1 MSCAYIDKVN
11 TVHTTLGFSLRRDKM
26 LMRRFRTVILA
37 ATVFAIIAMP
47 VFSQDIRTASE
58 LLRRVAE
65 EYAGF
70 DDYVAEIVMTTED
83 DVMEGTLY
91 HRQPNDLYIEFSNP
105 EEQFI
110 LSDGEHLRVH
120 VPSLNVTLSQRLRRQ
135 SDATPGG
142 VATGEGLAL
151 LRRNFSVAYQSSPD
165 FVSLES
171 TTGAIE
177 SVGPND
183 QVVNLRLDT
192 SSPNEGYRQ
201 LILSI
206 DEDYRI
212 RRIVGT
218 TVDYDLVQFDFMDIR
233 ANVSVPGS
241 RFEYE
246 SPAASS
252 TFEDFL
258 FDSSGN

>member
-1 MSCAYIDKVN
+1 
-11 TVHTTLGFSLRRDKM
+11 M
-26 LMRRFRTVILA
+26 LMRRFRIVILTISILSILA
-37 ATVFAIIAMP
+37 GPLVA
-47 VFSQDIRTASE
+47 QDIRTASE

-83 DVMEGTLY
+83 NSMEGTLY
-91 HRQPNDLYIEFSNP
+91 HREPNDLYIEFSDP

-110 LSDGEHLRVH
+110 LSDGEYLRVH
-120 VPSLNVTLSQRLRRQ
+120 VPSVNTTLSQRLRQQ
-135 SDATPGG
+135 SEETPGG

-165 FVSLES
+165 YEELES
-171 TTGAIE
+171 TSGAID

-212 RRIVGT
+212 RRIIGT
-218 TVDYDLVQFDFMDIR
+218 TVDYGVVQFDFTDIEVN
-233 ANVSVPGS
+233 ASVPDS
-241 RFEYE
+241 RFEYD
-246 SPAASS
+246 SPPASS

-258 FDSSGN
+258 FDSDS

>member
-1 MSCAYIDKVN
+1 
-11 TVHTTLGFSLRRDKM
+11 M
-26 LMRRFRTVILA
+26 LMRLFRTFVLTTSFFFILSA
-37 ATVFAIIAMP
+37 PLLA
-47 VFSQDIRTASE
+47 QDIRTASE

-83 DVMEGTLY
+83 NAMEGTLY
-91 HRQPNDLYIEFSNP
+91 HRRPNDLYIEFSEP
-105 EEQFI
+105 QKQFI
-110 LSDGEHLRVH
+110 LSDGEYLRVH
-120 VPSLNVTLSQRLRRQ
+120 VPSVNTTLSQQLRQQ
-135 SDATPGG
+135 SDETPGG

-151 LRRNFSVAYQSSPD
+151 LRRNFSVAYQRSPD
-165 FVSLES
+165 YVNLES
-171 TTGAIE
+171 TPGAID

-206 DEDYRI
+206 DQDYRI
-212 RRIVGT
+212 RRIIGT
-218 TVDYDLVQFDFMDIR
+218 TVDYGVVQFDFTNIR
-233 ANVSVPGS
+233 VNVSVQDS

-246 SPAASS
+246 SPPASS

-258 FDSSGN
+258 FDSGS